1 MIDVPTSRAPYRRA
15 VVARRRLRASAVALL
30 LATGLVAC
38 AEPPSVPGAGR
49 VPAPASSG
57 TAPTGGEAAAP
68 DPCTLLTAAE
78 VTEVI
83 GEHGGPRPGTD
94 GCGWENPETYHSIT
108 LSIGRTGTA
117 VDGNL
122 PTPDPI
128 LGTPEP
134 GPDGIRFVRTGAAE
148 FAVGDRYCELTVVT
162 SVTDD
167 RDRPTLVRLVGL
179 VRTRL

>member
-1 MIDVPTSRAPYRRA
+1 M
-15 VVARRRLRASAVALL
+15 ARRLFALEQYDRVAGEDADDAVDRLT
-30 LATGLVAC
+30 TG
-38 AEPPSVPGAGR
+38 
-49 VPAPASSG
+49 
-57 TAPTGGEAAAP
+57 T
-68 DPCTLLTAAE
+68 TLLTAAE

-83 GEHGGPRPGTD
+83 GEHGGPRPGT
-94 GCGWENPETYHSIT
+94 GNCGWENPETYHSIT
-108 LSIGRTGTA
+108 LSIGRAGTA